1 MFWFY
6 SKILSTQ
13 NKRISMKINTLQEDI
28 MSFKSFEEIIDFAI
42 EKEKEAAAF
51 YTDAAKQTSFA
62 GVKESLEEMA
72 QEEKKHQSMLENLE
86 SNKEVLK
93 EYKFKWI
100 PDMKRSDYMVDL
112 KYQDGMSYTDILRLA
127 MKREEQALKMY
138 NELQKKTDN
147 SEHIKL
153 LKVLCQEEAK
163 HKLFLETLYDD
174 FMAEQGD

>member
-1 MFWFY
+1 
-6 SKILSTQ
+6 
-13 NKRISMKINTLQEDI
+13 
-28 MSFKSFEEIIDFAI
+28 MSFESFEEIIGFAI

-51 YTDAAKQTSFA
+51 YTEAAQQTTFA

-72 QEEKKHQSMLENLE
+72 EEEKKHQSMLENLE
-86 SNKEVLK
+86 GNKEALE

-100 PDMKRSDYMVDL
+100 PDMKRSDYMIDL
-112 KYQDGMSYTDILRLA
+112 TYQDGMSYTDILRLA

-147 SEHIKL
+147 PEQIKL

-174 FMAEQGD
+174 YMAEQGD